1 MEEPGDAGPHDE
13 ARAADRAEDE
23 RLVLALRAGDP
34 DAFGRLYDR
43 WFDRVHDLARRV
55 TRDDGLAADVA
66 QDAFLAAWQRLD
78 GLDDPAAFGGWLLR
92 IARNRALDVVRS
104 AGHRRTEAVAD
115 VTDERAAVDRVRCE
129 GDPAR
134 LVEDREVQALVWG
147 AAEALGERDLT
158 ALDLHLRHG
167 LEPAEIGDV
176 LGINRNA
183 ANQLVHRMRGRLSTA
198 VSCRVLWQGGR
209 PRCERLRRELAA
221 EGVTAFDARTV
232 RVTDRHATACDACTR
247 RRELRLDPTRLFAAL
262 PIPVVALG
270 VKQQAAAAL
279 AGAGVPM
286 GGSTSVGAGA
296 SAAPTTNAP
305 NPTEGGRGDEGPGGP
320 EDTGGSADAGGA
332 EGAGAGSEGAA
343 TPGGPGVA
351 GRHARRSRR
360 RTATLVA
367 LGVVAILAVLVLG
380 VEALDDGGLGGSQTV
395 ADRPEPSATTSTT
408 LGEGT
413 MVLTPLPGADEP
425 PAGPDVSDQGTDVVV
440 DPGSGGGAPPPGPAD
455 PSVVTVPP
463 PPPAPEGALSASPS
477 RVGTVHPNG
486 QVVVSWSS
494 SGATTISVS
503 GPGLSSSSPAGSQ
516 GVCPGTVVSSVCR
529 APAGTYTYVLT
540 ATGPGGTVERTA
552 TVTVA

>member
-78 GLDDPAAFGGWLLR
+78 RLDDPAAFGGWLLR

-104 AGHRRTEAVAD
+104 AGHRRTEAVAE
-115 VTDERAAVDRVRCE
+115 VTDERAAADRVQN
-129 GDPAR
+129 GSDPV
-134 LVEDREVQALVWG
+134 LVAEDREVQSLVWG

-198 VSCRVLWQGGR
+198 VACRVLWQGGR
-209 PRCERLRRELAA
+209 PRCERLRRELAD

-247 RRELRLDPTRLFAAL
+247 RRELRLDPAKLFAAL
-262 PIPVVALG
+262 PVPVVALG

-296 SAAPTTNAP
+296 TSP
-305 NPTEGGRGDEGPGGP
+305 GGTDGLAGPGTA
-320 EDTGGSADAGGA
+320 E
-332 EGAGAGSEGAA
+332 EGA
-343 TPGGPGVA
+343 PGQDGPDDVGPGP
-351 GRHARRSRR
+351 GPSGPGTPEEEDGQSHARRSRR
-360 RTATLVA
+360 RTIA
-367 LGVVAILAVLVLG
+367 LAALAVVAMVAVLAVG
-380 VEALDDGGLGGSQTV
+380 VEALDDGGLNGTEIA
-395 ADRPEPSATTSTT
+395 ADRPDASAPPSTTTT

-413 MVLTPLPGADEP
+413 MVLTPVPGADDP
-425 PAGPDVSDQGTDVVV
+425 TGPDAGSGVNDGVAP
-440 DPGSGGGAPPPGPAD
+440 DPGGGGATPPPAPQD
-455 PSVVTVPP
+455 PSIVTVPP
-463 PPPAPEGALSASPS
+463 APAPPDGSLSASPS
-477 RVGTVHPNG
+477 RVATVHPNG

-494 SGATTISVS
+494 SGATTVSVS